1 MQVCSYKIQCFLNI
15 FLMNPIYIS
24 VGYDLLVNE
33 SQTVKTN
40 FKEITF
46 NFYLMEQLI
55 IKIKDKEKYMLILS
69 LISLT
74 NNVFIE
80 NYYNMC

>member
-1 MQVCSYKIQCFLNI
+1 MEK
-15 FLMNPIYIS
+15 
-24 VGYDLLVNE
+24 LL
-33 SQTVKTN
+33 
-40 FKEITF
+40 
-46 NFYLMEQLI
+46 

>member
-1 MQVCSYKIQCFLNI
+1 
-15 FLMNPIYIS
+15 
-24 VGYDLLVNE
+24 
-33 SQTVKTN
+33 
-40 FKEITF
+40 
-46 NFYLMEQLI
+46 MEQLI
-55 IKIKDKEKYMLILS
+55 IKIKDKEKYMLILIKLS

>member
-1 MQVCSYKIQCFLNI
+1 
-15 FLMNPIYIS
+15 MNPIYIS

>member
-1 MQVCSYKIQCFLNI
+1 
-15 FLMNPIYIS
+15 
-24 VGYDLLVNE
+24 
-33 SQTVKTN
+33 
-40 FKEITF
+40 
-46 NFYLMEQLI
+46 MEQLI

-80 NYYNMC
+80 IITICVRKVIITVNVFVIW

>member
-1 MQVCSYKIQCFLNI
+1 
-15 FLMNPIYIS
+15 
-24 VGYDLLVNE
+24 
-33 SQTVKTN
+33 
-40 FKEITF
+40 
-46 NFYLMEQLI
+46 MEQLI

-80 NYYNMC
+80 NYYNICVRNVIITVNVFVIW

>member
-1 MQVCSYKIQCFLNI
+1 
-15 FLMNPIYIS
+15 MNPIYIS

-46 NFYLMEQLI
+46 NFYLMEKLI